1 MNDPSH
7 NGATAPERQV
17 TLTDYLH
24 IILRRKWIIALCFA
38 AVLGSTL
45 YFTFT
50 TPPVFEASATLMIEE
65 KGGMQ
70 RALFEFPTSAEQTTM
85 IANQV
90 ELLKSRLV
98 AEEVVRKL
106 LDSPYRDRVALVANV
121 KDRIGLSF
129 LSAVQALRN
138 GLTVSSVRNTDIIK
152 VSVKAPSPFEAALLA
167 NTMADA
173 YNDIDRS
180 MSQGEISQV
189 VSFLEEQLEKKARDL
204 QVSEEALR
212 SFQKEKGVVS
222 LSEEA
227 QETVRQLADF
237 ETKYGE
243 AETDL
248 KAYLK
253 RLDYLNEQLGKR
265 KENLEQEISQISSP
279 LIFQLRQEM
288 AEIERRITVRMAQG
302 IDENNPDI
310 KRDKEKLKAIKDRLV
325 EETRNLVLQGVSPD
339 NPLSQAQDLVEKT
352 IAAETEIIA
361 LQAKANALSKIVDD
375 YSKKLDTLP
384 DKSLQLAR
392 LERAKKVDENLYMMM
407 KEKYEE
413 SRITK
418 AGQIGKVRIVD
429 RAIEHKAPISPKKK
443 RNTILGILIGLG
455 LGLGVAFFL
464 EYMDHSLRT
473 IEDVETLGL
482 PIMGTIPVIQA
493 EQTNGFLLPTEK
505 KKSTT
510 EAQKIASRLITHIKP
525 KSPVSEAY
533 RTLRTNLHFTRP
545 EDPVRTILV
554 TSSGPTEGKTT
565 TVANL
570 AITLAHMGSR
580 TLLVDSDLRRPVIHA
595 LFGLS
600 KDRGLT
606 NAIIGQLGV
615 KEVVKPTTIE
625 NLGVVTCGTVP
636 PNPSELLG
644 SRKMKELVDEMKQ
657 HYDVI
662 LFDSPPVI
670 AVTDAAVLSS
680 IMDGVL
686 LVIRSGKT
694 QREAVARAFNLLDN
708 VHARILGALLNDVDV
723 SNMYGSY
730 YYYYYY
736 HYYYGKDGERKK
748 RKSRRGEAESHE
760 LRG

>member
-70 RALFEFPTSAEQTTM
+70 RALFTFPTSAEQTTM
-85 IANQV
+85 ISNQV
-90 ELLKSRLV
+90 ELLKSRFV
-98 AEEVVRKL
+98 AEKVVEKL
-106 LDSPYRDRVALVANV
+106 LDSPR
-121 KDRIGLSF
+121 KDSLGLMKHVLGTDSPGF
-129 LSAVQALRN
+129 RGAAAALRSS
-138 GLTVSSVRNTDIIK
+138 LTVSPVRSTDFIK
-152 VSVKAPSPFEAALLA
+152 ISVKAPSPFEAAFLA
-167 NTMADA
+167 NAVA
-173 YNDIDRS
+173 EVYGELDRELS
-180 MSQGEISQV
+180 RGEISQV
-189 VSFLEEQLEKKARDL
+189 VSFLDEQLQKKEKDL
-204 QVSEEALR
+204 RQSEETLR
-212 SFQKEKGVVS
+212 SFHQREGVVS
-222 LSEEA
+222 LSEDAQILVTQLSSFEA
-227 QETVRQLADF
+227 QYL
-237 ETKYGE
+237 G
-243 AETDL
+243 AETEL
-248 KAYLK
+248 KAYRK
-253 RLDYLNEQLGKR
+253 RLDYLHAQLGRR
-265 KENLEQEISQISSP
+265 KESLEQEITQISSP
-279 LIFQLRQEM
+279 LIVQLRQEM
-288 AEIERRITVRMAQG
+288 AEIERRIAVRMAQG
-302 IDENNPDI
+302 VDENNPDI

-339 NPLSQAQDLVEKT
+339 NPLVQAQDLVEKI
-352 IAAETEIIA
+352 IAAETEIIS
-361 LQAKANALSKIVDD
+361 LQAKSDALKKIVDD

-384 DKSLQLAR
+384 EKSLQLAR

-429 RAIEHKAPISPKKK
+429 RAIEPQAPISPKKK